1 MKYENAND
9 ILPKDLLEQVQKIAG
24 GRLLYIPIAGDKK
37 LWGEKTGNRFRVKM
51 RNHEI
56 REKFASGAS
65 TDTLSAE
72 YFLTPE
78 TIRNIIYEKKEMQ
91 SMTFEEIC
99 KLYSDEAPLS
109 CELKNEINRQEYWA
123 LYMLRDYLITYPS
136 GAIMLHI
143 HKYCYT
149 TEKRVQQMVKI
160 IEAYRK
166 AGCSCCGIV
175 PNKYGEPSRTVPFEG
190 YDCVV
195 WAEETIDGAIPC
207 SEKSPKIEGEGS
219 RYIYSDEMLALMA

>member
-78 TIRNIIYEKKEMQ
+78 TIRNIIYEKK
-91 SMTFEEIC
+91 
-99 KLYSDEAPLS
+99 
-109 CELKNEINRQEYWA
+109 A
-123 LYMLRDYLITYPS
+123 LRKPP
-136 GAIMLHI
+136 I
-143 HKYCYT
+143 H
-149 TEKRVQQMVKI
+149 
-160 IEAYRK
+160 
-166 AGCSCCGIV
+166 
-175 PNKYGEPSRTVPFEG
+175 
-190 YDCVV
+190 
-195 WAEETIDGAIPC
+195 
-207 SEKSPKIEGEGS
+207 
-219 RYIYSDEMLALMA
+219 

>member
-109 CELKNEINRQEYWA
+109 CELKNKLDRQESWA
-123 LYMLRDYLITYPS
+123 VYMLRDYLITYPS

-149 TEKRVQQMVKI
+149 TEKRVQQMTKI
-160 IEAYRK
+160 IEDL
-166 AGCSCCGIV
+166 
-175 PNKYGEPSRTVPFEG
+175 P
-190 YDCVV
+190 
-195 WAEETIDGAIPC
+195 
-207 SEKSPKIEGEGS
+207 
-219 RYIYSDEMLALMA
+219 